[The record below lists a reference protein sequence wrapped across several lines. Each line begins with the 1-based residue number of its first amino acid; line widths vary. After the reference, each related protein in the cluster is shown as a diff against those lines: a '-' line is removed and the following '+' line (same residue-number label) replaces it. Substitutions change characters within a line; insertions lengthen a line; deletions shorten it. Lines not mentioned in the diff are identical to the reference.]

1 MTGEEAPRAI
11 LALITGEVQGVWFRA
26 WTVQEAGKRGIT
38 GWVRNLRDGS
48 VEALFCGPR
57 AALDDMLA
65 ACREGPPLARVENIE
80 LEDADPPAEAR
91 FVQAP
96 THQSA
101 AFPE

>member
-1 MTGEEAPRAI
+1 MTGGVTSEEAPRAV
-11 LALITGEVQGVWFRA
+11 LALITGRVQGVWFRG
-26 WTVQEAGKRGIT
+26 WIVQEAEKRGIT

-65 ACREGPPLARVENIE
+65 ACRDGPPRARVENIE
-80 LEDADPPAEAR
+80 LEDADPPAETR

-96 THQSA
+96 T
-101 AFPE
+101 P